1 MEHNQCHKFLAWES
15 FEETAD
21 RIKGKNVPMP
31 QPVALLLRQSLSLK
45 TEVLDCLSDPAPKH
59 VHHLRSK
66 IRRIEATL
74 ELLALSASLPDL
86 HKEAKPLTKLL
97 TKIRRAA
104 GKVRDLDV
112 HLDLLKKYR
121 RNDDTARL
129 EKDLASAR
137 KKNAAKLRD
146 LLKKD
151 RLKVD
156 REFDRLQIALEPALN
171 LAIGGDALEDVAH
184 RWFAFSLRGLDHRKD
199 KHLHTIRK
207 VSKTARYL
215 AEIGAET
222 SKAAARSASRFE
234 RTQQALGKW
243 HDSLLLGEEASASLG
258 KRARTTQQIQSDTQ
272 RLRQRAIPTTRHL
285 PKASQIAPRY
295 LLH

>member
-1 MEHNQCHKFLAWES
+1 
-15 FEETAD
+15 
-21 RIKGKNVPMP
+21 MP
-31 QPVALLLRQSLSLK
+31 QPVPLLLRQSLSLK
-45 TEVLDCLSDPAPKH
+45 AEVLDCLNDPAAKH
-59 VHHLRSK
+59 VHRLRSK

-86 HKEAKPLTKLL
+86 RKEAKPLTKLL
-97 TKIRRAA
+97 TKIRRTA

-121 RNDDTARL
+121 RNEDAARL
-129 EKDLASAR
+129 EKDIATAR
-137 KKNAAKLRD
+137 KKNSGKLCD

-156 REFDRLQIALEPALN
+156 REFNRLQIALEPALN
-171 LAIGGDALEDVAH
+171 LAIGGDALEDVAR
-184 RWFAFSLRGLDHRKD
+184 RWLAFALRGLDPHKD
-199 KHLHTIRK
+199 DHLHTIRK

-222 SKAAARSASRFE
+222 SKVAARSASRFE
-234 RTQQALGKW
+234 RTQQALGTW
-243 HDSLLLGEEASASLG
+243 HDTLLLGEEASASLG
-258 KRARTTQQIQSDTQ
+258 KQARTTQQIQADTR
-272 RLRQRAIPTTRHL
+272 RLRQKALPTTKHL
-285 PKASQIAPRY
+285 PKASHTAPRY

>member
-1 MEHNQCHKFLAWES
+1 MEHNQCHKFLGCELI
-15 FEETAD
+15 EETAD

-86 HKEAKPLTKLL
+86 QNEAKPLTKLL

-137 KKNAAKLRD
+137 KKNAAKLCD

-184 RWFAFSLRGLDHRKD
+184 RWFAFALHGLDHRKD

-243 HDSLLLGEEASASLG
+243 HDSLLLAEEASASLG
-258 KRARTTQQIQSDTQ
+258 KHARTTQQIQADTQ
-272 RLRQRAIPTTRHL
+272 RLRQRAIPTTKHL
-285 PKASQIAPRY
+285 PKATRIAPRY